1 MIINSLAGLSAQDKS
16 YKLDENESVY
26 FEEILEFEGM
36 SSKELHK
43 RLVKTLKISDYSLL
57 YQDENEIYAVGKF
70 EVRLRKHALIFY
82 KTDEYNCL
90 YDLKIQYKRR
100 ENKI

>member
-1 MIINSLAGLSAQDKS
+1 MIFMLLVFSGLSAQDKS

-43 RLVKTLKISDYSLL
+43 RLIKTLKISDYSLL
-57 YQDENEIYAVGKF
+57 YQDETRYMPLVN
-70 EVRLRKHALIFY
+70 
-82 KTDEYNCL
+82 
-90 YDLKIQYKRR
+90 LKCV
-100 ENKI
+100 